1 MRKFAGL
8 SLLWVMGLGC
18 AHSSGKPKD
27 VVSTVGAMASQELSQ
42 RASKAYDAE
51 DFATC
56 ADLHRQSAEAMTDA
70 DLRSEAY
77 YSAAR
82 CSALGARP
90 DDALAFL
97 KRSADEGFLSVEQ
110 LQFDPELASL
120 HSLPG
125 WTEVVAGVQAN
136 LDKAG
141 APPMP
146 IPVLATIDVSR
157 SRRADPAT
165 VIQMLGLEV
174 GKPVVGS
181 RHLLKKREE
190 ALRQRFN
197 LAYSH
202 VGIVA
207 FFAEEAKGQAFAS
220 VDLVDAEDSH
230 RLSFLPA
237 PTGHVEDP
245 EGLIAQWLEYEDKVV
260 HLMRSGALDMEQPPS
275 CRVAHCTFGF
285 GHPEL
290 APYEPRFVAKAP
302 GARDALL
309 RVLREDADAD
319 RRAAVPYVL
328 GYAGTPE
335 QVIGWL
341 VPFFKDP
348 DSGVRNNVVRSVL
361 AFQEGLDRPVVDLS
375 VVFDAMSMPGVSDR
389 NKGTYLLEMVL
400 VKLTPDELKARR
412 AEVLQKVGT
421 LLVDMSAYQQPI
433 NREPAVKVLRLLSG
447 EDFERPEQ
455 WRQWLSSQGH

>member
-1 MRKFAGL
+1 MRKSAGL
-8 SLLWVMGLGC
+8 SLLLMWGVGC

-27 VVSTVGAMASQELSQ
+27 VVSTVGAMASQELSL
-42 RASKAYDAE
+42 RAEKAYDAE

-56 ADLHRQSAEAMTDA
+56 ADLRRQSAEAVTDV
-70 DLRSEAY
+70 DLRADAY

-82 CSALGARP
+82 CAALAGRP

-97 KRSADEGFLSVEQ
+97 KRSADSGFLLVDR

-120 HSLPG
+120 RSLPG
-125 WTEVVAGVQAN
+125 WEEVVAGVQTN

-141 APPMP
+141 TPPMP

-157 SRRADPAT
+157 SRRADAAS

-174 GKPVVGS
+174 GKPVIGS

-197 LAYSH
+197 LAYAH
-202 VGIVA
+202 VGIIA
-207 FFAEEAKGQAFAS
+207 FFAEESKGQAFAS

-245 EGLIAQWLEYEDKVV
+245 EGLVAQWLEYEDKVV
-260 HLMRSGALDMEQPPS
+260 RLLRSGAMNPEEPPS
-275 CRVAHCTFGF
+275 CRVAHCFFGF
-285 GHPEL
+285 AHPEL

-302 GARDALL
+302 AAREALL
-309 RVLREDADAD
+309 RMLREDADAN
-319 RRAAVPYVL
+319 RRSAVPYVL

-361 AFQEGLDRPVVDLS
+361 AFQDGLDRPVVDLP
-375 VVFDAMSMPGVSDR
+375 VVFDAMAMPDVTDR

-412 AEVLQKVGT
+412 AEVLRKVGP
-421 LLVDMSAYQQPI
+421 LLVDMAAYQQPI

-447 EDFERPEQ
+447 EDYERPEQ
-455 WRQWLSSQGH
+455 WKQWLSRQGE

>member
-1 MRKFAGL
+1 MRKSAGL
-8 SLLWVMGLGC
+8 SLLLMMGVGC

-27 VVSTVGAMASQELSQ
+27 VVSTVGAMASQELSL
-42 RASKAYDAE
+42 RADKAYDAE

-56 ADLHRQSAEAMTDA
+56 ADLRRRSAEAVTDA

-82 CSALGARP
+82 CSALGGRP

-97 KRSADEGFLSVEQ
+97 KRAADSGFLSVEQ

-125 WTEVVAGVQAN
+125 WTEVVSGVQAN

-141 APPMP
+141 VTPMP
-146 IPVLATIDVSR
+146 LPVLATIDVSR
-157 SRRADPAT
+157 TRRADAAS

-181 RHLLKKREE
+181 RYLLKKREA

-202 VGIVA
+202 VGIIA
-207 FFAEEAKGQAFAS
+207 FFAEDLKGQAFAS

-230 RLSFLPA
+230 RLSFLPV

-245 EGLIAQWLEYEDKVV
+245 EGLIAQWLEYKDKVV
-260 HLMRSGALDMEQPPS
+260 HMLRSGALNSEGPPS
-275 CRVAHCTFGF
+275 CRIAHCIFGF

-290 APYEPRFVAKAP
+290 APYEPRFVEKAP
-302 GARDALL
+302 AAREALL
-309 RVLREDADAD
+309 RLLREDADST
-319 RRAAVPYVL
+319 RRAAVPFVL

-348 DSGVRNNVVRSVL
+348 DSSVRNNVVRSVL
-361 AFQEGLDRPVVDLS
+361 AFQGGLDRPVVDLS
-375 VVFDAMSMPGVSDR
+375 VAFDAMAMPDVSDR
-389 NKGTYLLEMVL
+389 NKGTYLLETVL
-400 VKLTPDELKARR
+400 VKLTPDALKARR

-455 WRQWLSSQGH
+455 WKQWLSRQGD

>member
-1 MRKFAGL
+1 MRKSVGL
-8 SLLWVMGLGC
+8 SLWLMLGLGC
-18 AHSSGKPKD
+18 AHSSGKPQD
-27 VVSTVGAMASQELSQ
+27 VVSTVGAMTSQELSL
-42 RASKAYDAE
+42 RAEKAYDAE

-56 ADLHRQSAEAMTDA
+56 ADLRRQSAEALTDP
-70 DLRSEAY
+70 DLRAEEY
-77 YSAAR
+77 YSAAG
-82 CSALGARP
+82 CASLGGRTE
-90 DDALAFL
+90 DAMAFL
-97 KRSADEGFLSVEQ
+97 KRAADSGFLSVDQ

-125 WTEVVAGVQAN
+125 WAQVVAGVQAN

-141 APPMP
+141 TPPMP

-157 SRRADPAT
+157 SRRATAAE
-165 VIQMLGLEV
+165 VIKMLGLEV
-174 GKPVVGS
+174 GKPIVRS
-181 RHLLKKREE
+181 RHLMKKREE

-197 LAYSH
+197 LVYTH
-202 VGIVA
+202 VGVIA
-207 FFAEEAKGQAFAS
+207 FFAEELKGQAFAS

-245 EGLIAQWLEYEDKVV
+245 EGLIAHWLEYEDKVV
-260 HLMRSGALDMEQPPS
+260 RLMRAGALNTDQPPS
-275 CRVAHCTFGF
+275 CRVAHCSFGF

-290 APYEPRFVAKAP
+290 APYEPRFVEKAP
-302 GARDALL
+302 AAREALL
-309 RVLREDADAD
+309 RMLREDADAN
-319 RRAAVPYVL
+319 RRSAVPYVL

-341 VPFFKDP
+341 LPFFKDP

-361 AFQEGLDRPVVDLS
+361 AFQQGLDRPVVDLS
-375 VVFDAMSMPGVSDR
+375 KVFEAMTMPDVSDR

-400 VKLTPDELKARR
+400 QKLSPEELKARR

-433 NREPAVKVLRLLSG
+433 NREPAVLVLQLLSG
-447 EDFERPEQ
+447 EKFERPEQ
-455 WRQWLSSQGH
+455 WRQWLSSQGD

>member
-1 MRKFAGL
+1 MRKSAGL
-8 SLLWVMGLGC
+8 SLLLMMGVGC
-18 AHSSGKPKD
+18 AHSSGTSKD
-27 VVSTVGAMASQELSQ
+27 VVSTVAARTSQELSQ

-56 ADLHRQSAEAMTDA
+56 ADLRRQAAEAMTDA
-70 DLRSEAY
+70 GLRSEGY

-82 CSALGARP
+82 CSAMGGRP
-90 DDALAFL
+90 DDALTFL
-97 KRSADEGFLSVEQ
+97 KRSAGEGYLSVEQ

-120 HSLPG
+120 RSLPG
-125 WTEVVAGVQAN
+125 WTEVVSAVQAN
-136 LDKAG
+136 LDKAD

-146 IPVLATIDVSR
+146 LPVLMTIDVSR
-157 SRRADPAT
+157 SRRADAAS

-181 RHLLKKREE
+181 RHLLKKRQE

-197 LAYSH
+197 LAYAE
-202 VGIVA
+202 VGMIA
-207 FFAEEAKGQAFAS
+207 FFAEDLKGQAFAS

-230 RLSFLPA
+230 RLSFLPI

-245 EGLIAQWLEYEDKVV
+245 EGLVAQWLEYDDKVEQ
-260 HLMRSGALDMEQPPS
+260 LMISGGLNPEQPMT

-290 APYEPRFVAKAP
+290 APYEPRFVEKAP
-302 GARDALL
+302 AAREALL
-309 RVLREDADAD
+309 RVLREDADAN
-319 RRAAVPYVL
+319 RRAAVPLVL

-335 QVIGWL
+335 QIIGWL

-348 DSGVRNNVVRSVL
+348 DSGVRNNVVRAVL
-361 AFQEGLDRPVVDLS
+361 AFQEALARPVVDLP
-375 VVFDAMSMPGVSDR
+375 VVFEVMTMPSVMDR

-455 WRQWLSSQGH
+455 WREWLSRQGY